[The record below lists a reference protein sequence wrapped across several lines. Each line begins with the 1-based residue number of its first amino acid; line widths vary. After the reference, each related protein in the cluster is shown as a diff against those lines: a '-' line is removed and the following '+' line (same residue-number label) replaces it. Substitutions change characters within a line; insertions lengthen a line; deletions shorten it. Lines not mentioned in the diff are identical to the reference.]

1 MAKLNKHSSDQ
12 FTVSRPAF
20 SMNGRMYKTLSL
32 KATTTNVW
40 QIKVKAFTLKS
51 WRWSDQGDLMSLSW
65 CLGHF
70 AGRIWVPLRCDGSL
84 LIIKYS
90 SKWFYNETFSLLW
103 QKSFLG
109 WVCPFFS
116 KGACQVIEWLDECTK
131 DVNHILWFSSADH
144 QRNVRQHSPPPT
156 HKNIK
161 SGNIFFGNVILSL
174 Q

>member
-32 KATTTNVW
+32 KATTTNMW
-40 QIKVKAFTLKS
+40 QIKVKEFTLKS

-84 LIIKYS
+84 LIIKNS

-103 QKSFLG
+103 EKSFLG
-109 WVCPFFS
+109 WVCPCFS
-116 KGACQVIEWLDECTK
+116 KGHVGLLSGLRSVQRMWITSCG
-131 DVNHILWFSSADH
+131 FH
-144 QRNVRQHSPPPT
+144 QLIIREMLGSTLHHQP
-156 HKNIK
+156 IK
-161 SGNIFFGNVILSL
+161 TSNQGIIQFKFN
-174 Q
+174 

>member
-40 QIKVKAFTLKS
+40 QIKVKELKS

-84 LIIKYS
+84 LIIKNS

-103 QKSFLG
+103 EKSFLG
-109 WVCPFFS
+109 WVCPCFS
-116 KGACQVIEWLDECTK
+116 KGHVGLLSGLRSDQLIIREMLGSTL
-131 DVNHILWFSSADH
+131 HH
-144 QRNVRQHSPPPT
+144 QP
-156 HKNIK
+156 IK
-161 SGNIFFGNVILSL
+161 TSNQGIIQFNFN
-174 Q
+174 